1 MCDCLGGDLPTLC
14 SLIET
19 FQTSLDFETI
29 MEKPPLKNI
38 EVASTALS
46 IQFVCS
52 ILTAISTDTVN
63 QIVSVKNLVR

>member
-1 MCDCLGGDLPTLC
+1 
-14 SLIET
+14 
-19 FQTSLDFETI
+19 
-29 MEKPPLKNI
+29 MEKSPLKNI

-63 QIVSVKNLVR
+63 QIISVKNLVL